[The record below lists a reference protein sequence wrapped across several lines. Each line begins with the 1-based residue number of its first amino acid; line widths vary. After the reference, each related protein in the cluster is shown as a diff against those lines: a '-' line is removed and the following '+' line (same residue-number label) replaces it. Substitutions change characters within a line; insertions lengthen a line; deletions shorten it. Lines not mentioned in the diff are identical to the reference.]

1 MEDKKISI
9 IIPAYNIEDYLER
22 CLDSVLEQTYH
33 NLEIL
38 VVDDG
43 STDNTARII
52 DKYADKDSRI
62 IAIHQKNQGVSMA
75 RNNALDLATGDYI
88 GFVDGDDMIDID
100 MYRTLVMCMEK
111 ENVDIAHCGYQMVFP
126 NRIDYY
132 YNTKE
137 KILLDRESGV
147 YELLVGSR
155 IEPGLWNKL
164 YKSSLFD
171 DVRLVKG
178 VQETEDLLCNFEL
191 FMRAHNSYFIDVPL
205 YHYMIR
211 SGSATTTPI
220 SENKRRDRLY
230 VTETMYNK
238 CKEIPR
244 LRAAAYEKYV
254 RIIMENAAQTDWI
267 SLQKES
273 RKMLKKEYIH
283 ILKDSELT
291 FKFKVMAG
299 GLLYTPAIYR
309 LLRKIHDYKT
319 GINKKYTI

>member
-1 MEDKKISI
+1 MGSEKISI
-9 IIPAYNIEDYLER
+9 IIPAYNIENYLGR
-22 CLDSVLEQTYH
+22 CLDSIINQTYQ
-33 NLEIL
+33 NLEII

-43 STDNTARII
+43 SIDNTPNILDEYAKKDKRII
-52 DKYADKDSRI
+52 PL
-62 IAIHQKNQGVSMA
+62 HQNNQGVSMA
-75 RNNALDLATGDYI
+75 RNNALDIATGDYI
-88 GFVDGDDMIDID
+88 GFVDGDDIIDED
-100 MYRTLVMCMEK
+100 MFETLLDYIVK
-111 ENVDIAHCGYQMVFP
+111 KNVDIAHCGYQMVFP

-132 YNTKE
+132 YNTGE
-137 KILLDRESGV
+137 SLLLDQEEGV
-147 YELLVGSR
+147 FELLSGTR

-164 YKSSLFD
+164 YRAKLFD
-171 DVRLVKG
+171 NVCLMKN

-191 FMRAHNSYFIDVPL
+191 FMNAHNSYFIDVPL

-220 SENKRRDRLY
+220 SEKKRRDRLY

-244 LRAAAYEKYV
+244 LRAVAYEKYV
-254 RIIMENAAQTDWI
+254 RIIMENATQTDWN

-273 RKMLKKEYIH
+273 RKLLREEYIH
-283 ILKDSELT
+283 IVKDSELT

-309 LLRKIHDYKT
+309 LARKIHDYKT